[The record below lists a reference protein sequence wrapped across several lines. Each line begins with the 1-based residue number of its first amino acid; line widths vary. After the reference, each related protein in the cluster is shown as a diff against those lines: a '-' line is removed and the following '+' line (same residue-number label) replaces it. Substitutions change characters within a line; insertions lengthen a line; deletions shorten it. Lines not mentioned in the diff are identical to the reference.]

1 MTLGCWGK
9 GKLSGIRL
17 AFVYQV
23 HLLDIHGRHTQICSD
38 QVFVV
43 VFLGFHGYSSID
55 SKSSL
60 GVVHDGEVVVWCSPG
75 VDVVSF
81 SEVVSHMLVN
91 IIPED
96 IQVVVSVWTTLF
108 MMEAWERSGVEKVRL
123 YELTVLEVN
132 FSGSEH
138 LLICI

>member
-1 MTLGCWGK
+1 M
-9 GKLSGIRL
+9 
-17 AFVYQV
+17 
-23 HLLDIHGRHTQICSD
+23 
-38 QVFVV
+38 
-43 VFLGFHGYSSID
+43 
-55 SKSSL
+55 
-60 GVVHDGEVVVWCSPG
+60 HDGEVVVWCSPG